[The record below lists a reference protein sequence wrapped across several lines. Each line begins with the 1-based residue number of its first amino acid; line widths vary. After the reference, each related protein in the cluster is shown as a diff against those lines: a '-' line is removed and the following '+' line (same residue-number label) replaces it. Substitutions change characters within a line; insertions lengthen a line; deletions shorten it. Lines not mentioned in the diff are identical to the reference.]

1 MTAIIPGRHE
11 GVENCPPPQENEKE
25 EPKQERKGA
34 PQPPCFRVTLRI
46 QGEWPI
52 PKDSTATLGSA
63 GLLQGDAIMIQ
74 PGSAP
79 ALLEDGQKIETTPRD
94 GGLMAQLKDLTR
106 TLHDLVDNTIEPA
119 LANIRDQIQTIKDL
133 LGTGGDNAE
142 NRDRLAGVFQNLE
155 QLSADMES
163 AVNPAQI
170 QSILSSVQQVSA
182 NLELV
187 SATFTERSGD
197 IKRTVR
203 SYGDLATDIS
213 SLVKETKPSV
223 QRSLDDTQFLL
234 QEISAS
240 LVPILTNI
248 EDATRNLSVFS
259 RDLRSNPAVII
270 KGREVEEETPWFK

>member
-1 MTAIIPGRHE
+1 
-11 GVENCPPPQENEKE
+11 
-25 EPKQERKGA
+25 
-34 PQPPCFRVTLRI
+34 
-46 QGEWPI
+46 
-52 PKDSTATLGSA
+52 
-63 GLLQGDAIMIQ
+63 MIQ

-94 GGLMAQLKDLTR
+94 GGLMAQLEDLTR